1 MSEPHKNADFLDNW
15 IKTQALKYAFNE
27 KTKGFVGK
35 KIIRERLIST
45 IPREFI
51 ARGITKDRVG
61 IRLTE
66 MLASDLTQALVRECD
81 EKRIKSNEFDSNAL
95 AASGSSQY
103 NRSGSDDGL
112 QNGKKPKTTTVGAEA
127 KDDMH
132 RGVEVSITTPSPALT
147 VANVDPVIAEFV
159 AGKSSQARPKP
170 STMHAAAQKP
180 SDIFSRGG
188 SSTPAS
194 RSPASSIAPAVVDP
208 PLPSDPEIPSL
219 PFKQQH
225 RILTTLQSILE
236 CAYYDFARKHY
247 PNLLV
252 RKHWDC
258 PEAGEITQW
267 ARNIAFEF
275 RKDPI
280 NTKGARDVEVFI
292 STLKSTDEIRH
303 AAVHRIP
310 VSGKDIQRLIENSKT
325 VVGMLGDKRRKR
337 EVDSIR
343 EIMDKNIR
351 IVLELQKEKEDKLK
365 AELEKL
371 EEWKRILEL
380 REMRAI
386 RQADQQEEK
395 IERSFRDE
403 VERALNLLETEEDDD
418 ADVEG
423 DGSEK
428 EPETAGS
435 ERVDN
440 STPDQHDEEYF
451 HESEIWPVIEVDD
464 RYTDA

>member
-1 MSEPHKNADFLDNW
+1 MSEPHQNADFLDNW

-61 IRLTE
+61 LRLTE
-66 MLASDLTQALVRECD
+66 MLASDLTQALVLECD

-95 AASGSSQY
+95 AASGSSHY
-103 NRSGSDDGL
+103 NLYGSDGGL
-112 QNGKKPKTTTVGAEA
+112 QNGKEPKTPTVDAEV
-127 KDDMH
+127 KGDIH
-132 RGVEVSITTPSPALT
+132 RGVEVSTTASSPVLS

-159 AGKSSQARPKP
+159 AGKSSQARPKF
-170 STMHAAAQKP
+170 STMHATAQNP
-180 SDIFSRGG
+180 NDIFSRGG

-194 RSPASSIAPAVVDP
+194 RSPASSIAPVVAP

-225 RILTTLQSILE
+225 RILTALQSILE
-236 CAYYDFARKHY
+236 CACYDFARKHY

-292 STLKSTDEIRH
+292 STLKSTDEIRN

-310 VSGKDIQRLIENSKT
+310 VTGKDIQRFIESSRAVT
-325 VVGMLGDKRRKR
+325 SMLGDKRRKR
-337 EVDSIR
+337 EIDRIGGIMETNVRLVSELRR
-343 EIMDKNIR
+343 EKD
-351 IVLELQKEKEDKLK
+351 DKLR

-395 IERSFRDE
+395 IEDSFRE
-403 VERALNLLETEEDDD
+403 EIERALDLLETKEDG
-418 ADVEG
+418 ADVES

-428 EPETAGS
+428 EPGGARS
-435 ERVDN
+435 ERVEN
-440 STPDQHDEEYF
+440 STPDHQDEEHF
-451 HESEIWPVIEVDD
+451 HESEIWPVVEVDD
-464 RYTDA
+464 SYSVA

>member
-1 MSEPHKNADFLDNW
+1 MSEPHNNADFLDNW

-66 MLASDLTQALVRECD
+66 MLASDLTQELVRECD

-95 AASGSSQY
+95 GASGSSQY
-103 NRSGSDDGL
+103 DRYGSDDDSK
-112 QNGKKPKTTTVGAEA
+112 NGKKPKTTTVSAEVRDDMHR
-127 KDDMH
+127 DDMH
-132 RGVEVSITTPSPALT
+132 RGVEVPTTTPRRPLQA
-147 VANVDPVIAEFV
+147 AIAEFI
-159 AGKSSQARPKP
+159 AEKSSQARPKP

-180 SDIFSRGG
+180 NDIFSRGG

-225 RILTTLQSILE
+225 RILTILQSILE

-247 PNLLV
+247 PDLLV

-280 NTKGARDVEVFI
+280 NTEGARDVEVFI

-337 EVDSIR
+337 EVDRIYGV
-343 EIMDKNIR
+343 MDKNIR
-351 IVLELQKEKEDKLK
+351 ILLELRKEKEEKLK

-371 EEWKRILEL
+371 EEWKRILEH

-403 VERALNLLETEEDDD
+403 VERALNLLETEEDDG
-418 ADVEG
+418 ADIES

-428 EPETAGS
+428 DPETAGS

-451 HESEIWPVIEVDD
+451 HEIEVDD
-464 RYTDA
+464 TYTGA